1 MDLKCGGK
9 HISLE
14 SRVKKLEKENTELKK
29 SAKLQNTY
37 IATFIL
43 TYIAVVP
50 TLLRIMERINSDD
63 DDLQFLI
70 DLFERSG
77 FEYDKFKDK
86 HQQIFQRPFSP
97 TKNAMD
103 IVMKET
109 EMFSDLVRRSY
120 DSVLPEFRFD
130 KSFFS

>member
-1 MDLKCGGK
+1 M
-9 HISLE
+9 
-14 SRVKKLEKENTELKK
+14 
-29 SAKLQNTY
+29 QNTY
-37 IATFIL
+37 ITTFIL

-63 DDLQFLI
+63 EDLLFLI

-86 HQQIFQRPFSP
+86 HQQLFQRPFSP

-120 DSVLPEFRFD
+120 DSIIPKFRFD